1 MLGIKKDNKHSYNDF
16 GIKILSRSISIPSK
30 RKIKDTVPFMN
41 GSYDFSL
48 LYGEQ
53 TYDEREITYTFS
65 LPKKDKVKLNML
77 KIKIIE
83 WLYDG
88 IQSKIY
94 DDQFPNF
101 HFLAECTDIDYDE
114 SFYNYAQLT
123 ATFIAYPFKI
133 STLQDGHDIWDEFNF
148 ELDMI
153 QDTKFDVIG
162 SKSITLY
169 NNSIIGIY
177 PTVICDNNFEVIKNG
192 ITYSFTLGEVKSF
205 NFKLDKGENNLL
217 LKGNGAIEFKWS
229 KEVL

>member
-88 IQSKIY
+88 IQSKLY
-94 DDQFPNF
+94 DDQIPGFY
-101 HFLAECTDIDYDE
+101 FLAECTGIDYDE

-123 ATFIAYPFKI
+123 VSFTAYPFKI
-133 STLQDGHDIWDEFNF
+133 STLQDGHDIWNEFNF
-148 ELDMI
+148 ELDI
-153 QDTKFDVIG
+153 VQNTKFNVIENE
-162 SKSITLY
+162 SITLY
-169 NNSIIGIY
+169 NNSNSKKRVNY
-177 PTVICDNNFEVIKNG
+177 NT
-192 ITYSFTLGEVKSF
+192 FT
-205 NFKLDKGENNLL
+205 
-217 LKGNGAIEFKWS
+217 
-229 KEVL
+229 

>member
-162 SKSITLY
+162 NKSITLY

-192 ITYSFTLGEVKSF
+192 ITYSFINYPLCQGQ
-205 NFKLDKGENNLL
+205 FK
-217 LKGNGAIEFKWS
+217 
-229 KEVL
+229 KE

>member
-16 GIKILSRSISIPSK
+16 EIKILSRSISIPSK

-192 ITYSFTLGEVKSF
+192 ITYSFTPGEVKSF

>member
-77 KIKIIE
+77 KVKIIE

-88 IQSKIY
+88 IQSKLY
-94 DDQFPNF
+94 DDQIPGFY
-101 HFLAECTDIDYDE
+101 FLVECTGIDYDE

-123 ATFIAYPFKI
+123 ASFTAYPFKI
-133 STLQDGHDIWDEFNF
+133 STLQDGHDIWNEFNF
-148 ELDMI
+148 ELDMV
-153 QDTKFDVIG
+153 QNTKFNVIENE
-162 SKSITLY
+162 SITLY
-169 NNSIIGIY
+169 NNSAVGVYPII
-177 PTVICDNNFEVIKNG
+177 ICDNNFEIIKNN
-192 ITYSFTLGEVKSF
+192 ITYRFAPGEVKSF
-205 NFKLDKGENNLL
+205 DFKLDKGENNLL
-217 LKGNGAIEFKWS
+217 LKGNGTIEFKWF

>member
-53 TYDEREITYTFS
+53 TYDERETTYTFS

-88 IQSKIY
+88 IQSKLY
-94 DDQFPNF
+94 DDQIPGFY
-101 HFLAECTDIDYDE
+101 FLAECTGIDYDE

-123 ATFIAYPFKI
+123 VSFTAYPFKI
-133 STLQDGHDIWDEFNF
+133 STLQDGHDIWNEFNF
-148 ELDMI
+148 ELDI
-153 QDTKFDVIG
+153 VQNTKFNVIENE
-162 SKSITLY
+162 SITLY
-169 NNSIIGIY
+169 NNSAVGVY
-177 PTVICDNNFEVIKNG
+177 PTIICDNNFEIIKNN
-192 ITYSFTLGEVKSF
+192 ITYRFVPGEMKSF
-205 NFKLDKGENNLL
+205 DFKLDKGENNLL
-217 LKGNGAIEFKWS
+217 LKGNGTIEFKWF